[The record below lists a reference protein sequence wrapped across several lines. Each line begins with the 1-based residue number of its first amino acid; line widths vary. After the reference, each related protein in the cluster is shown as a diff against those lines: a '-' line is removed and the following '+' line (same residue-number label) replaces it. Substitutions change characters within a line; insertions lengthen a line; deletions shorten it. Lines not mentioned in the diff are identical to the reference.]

1 MCHEA
6 EDMSDSAGGDPA
18 VFSSLFPEKI
28 LQPFNT
34 LIFASLETIQIFTVN
49 IDGPDVLESIHSA
62 GNPWD
67 WFYPVMS

>member
-18 VFSSLFPEKI
+18 VFFQPVSRKNIP
-28 LQPFNT
+28 PFNT
-34 LIFASLETIQIFTVN
+34 LIFAFLETIQIFTVN

-67 WFYPVMS
+67 WFYPVIS